1 MMKRKKVSWLVIGV
15 LLLTMIYMN
24 STNVSASTMRDDSPK
39 HEMRAAWI
47 STVVNIDL
55 RPGMNEMEYRE
66 WAESSIKELERK
78 NFNTVV
84 FQVKPTSDAFYPSE
98 LAPWSKYITGGEQG
112 TDPGYDP
119 LQIMLD
125 ITHDYGMELHAWINP
140 YRVTM
145 PSDTLEGLHEDNFA
159 VKHPEWVVHH
169 GSQYYLDPGIPEVQ
183 DYLVDTVEE
192 LVINYDIDAV
202 HMDDYFYPGVGFAD
216 DETFAEYGADFEDK
230 DDWRRDNVGEL
241 VKNLNR
247 SIKAIKPWV
256 QFGISPS
263 GIWRNVS
270 EDPTGSETDG
280 QGHYDALFAD
290 SRHWIQEELIDYITP
305 QIYWSRDLA
314 IASYS
319 VLLDWWSHETEA
331 YDVNLYIGMADY
343 KVANNFDEAWN
354 NPYEL
359 PEQVVDNRHNGE
371 IKGQMHFTLG
381 DIFANRIGYGDI
393 MEEEI
398 YHRKALTPEIPWNGS
413 EAPEKPAAIE
423 ITRQTQGV
431 NLQID
436 PSNDDTRKFVI
447 YRSEVEEEIDY
458 SDPANIVGVVYHKE
472 DDVSFLDVEADPEQ
486 LYTYGVTAISNTGVE
501 SVDAAEA
508 GEGMITQ
515 MKSRVELLTDEGEIV
530 DASTAEQIDM
540 QLTAI
545 DHYAETG
552 KEEKAVKH
560 MNHFNQLLDVLQDEG
575 MITEKAS
582 LILQQYADFLIG
594 GWE

>member
-1 MMKRKKVSWLVIGV
+1 
-15 LLLTMIYMN
+15 
-24 STNVSASTMRDDSPK
+24 
-39 HEMRAAWI
+39 
-47 STVVNIDL
+47 
-55 RPGMNEMEYRE
+55 
-66 WAESSIKELERK
+66 
-78 NFNTVV
+78 
-84 FQVKPTSDAFYPSE
+84 
-98 LAPWSKYITGGEQG
+98 
-112 TDPGYDP
+112 
-119 LQIMLD
+119 
-125 ITHDYGMELHAWINP
+125 
-140 YRVTM
+140 
-145 PSDTLEGLHEDNFA
+145 
-159 VKHPEWVVHH
+159 
-169 GSQYYLDPGIPEVQ
+169 
-183 DYLVDTVEE
+183 
-192 LVINYDIDAV
+192 
-202 HMDDYFYPGVGFAD
+202 MDDYFYPGVGFAD

-319 VLLDWWSHETEA
+319 VLLDWWSNETEA

-343 KVANNFDEAWN
+343 KVDNNFDEAWN

-359 PEQVVDNRHNGE
+359 PEQVVDSRHNGE

-436 PSNDDTRKFVI
+436 PSNADTRKFVI

-458 SDPANIVGVVYHKE
+458 SDQRIMFGLAIIRKNMYPSLKWKE
-472 DDVSFLDVEADPEQ
+472 ILKSYSQIEGPLFLTTEA
-486 LYTYGVTAISNTGVE
+486 GVE
-501 SVDAAEA
+501 VRLKQV
-508 GEGMITQ
+508 EG
-515 MKSRVELLTDEGEIV
+515 
-530 DASTAEQIDM
+530 
-540 QLTAI
+540 
-545 DHYAETG
+545 
-552 KEEKAVKH
+552 
-560 MNHFNQLLDVLQDEG
+560 
-575 MITEKAS
+575 
-582 LILQQYADFLIG
+582 
-594 GWE
+594 